1 MFTKFFKTSAYG
13 KIGDSKSALVSYRPV
28 GSFSSSDYDD
38 LADIGYK
45 KNVIVY
51 RCVQLISRALASVDW
66 TLQDGDETL
75 REHEILDLMNKPN
88 SKQYKTTFIEEAVSY
103 LLLSGNC
110 YVMAKRDDGGNPKSL
125 YLLRPDRITVIPGNG
140 EFPLAYQYQTATK
153 KRLFEVNQ
161 ETGECDIL
169 HIKLFN
175 PLDDWYGMS
184 PIEAA
189 MGSINQHNSIAQ
201 QNTSFL
207 QNGGRPSGALMYK
220 SSIDPQKRS
229 ELKDNLRN
237 LYEGGRN
244 AGKILLLEGNFEW
257 KEMGLSPKD
266 LDFISGKELAAKEI
280 ALAFGVPNILVGSM
294 SSATF
299 ANYKEARYNFW
310 EETLIPLLNIVAGEF
325 SNWLQA
331 IFKTDLKLWYDLD
344 SIPALTNKREVE
356 WRKINNADF
365 LTQNEKREAFG
376 YTPIPDSTPDS
387 DAIHLQEHS

>member
-1 MFTKFFKTSAYG
+1 MFTKLFKTSTYG
-13 KIGDSKSALVSYRPV
+13 KIGDSKSELVSYRPV
-28 GSFSSSDYDD
+28 GTFSSTDYDD

-51 RCVQLISRALASVDW
+51 RCVQLISRALASVEW

-110 YVMAKRDDGGNPKSL
+110 YIMAKRDEADKPKSL
-125 YLLRPDRITVIPGNG
+125 YLLRPDRMRVIPGGG

-161 ETGECDIL
+161 ETGACDIL

-220 SSIDPQKRS
+220 SSIDPQKRN

-266 LDFISGKELAAKEI
+266 LDFISGKELA
-280 ALAFGVPNILVGSM
+280 GQS
-294 SSATF
+294 
-299 ANYKEARYNFW
+299 
-310 EETLIPLLNIVAGEF
+310 
-325 SNWLQA
+325 
-331 IFKTDLKLWYDLD
+331 
-344 SIPALTNKREVE
+344 
-356 WRKINNADF
+356 
-365 LTQNEKREAFG
+365 
-376 YTPIPDSTPDS
+376 
-387 DAIHLQEHS
+387 

>member
-1 MFTKFFKTSAYG
+1 MFSKFFKNYTYG

-28 GSFSSSDYDD
+28 GSFSSNSYDD
-38 LADIGYK
+38 LADVGYK

-51 RCVQLISRALASVDW
+51 RCVQLISRALASVEW
-66 TLQDGDETL
+66 TLKDGDETL

-88 SKQYKTTFIEEAVSY
+88 AKQYKTTFIEEAVSY

-110 YVMAKRDDGGNPKSL
+110 YVMAKRNETNKPKSL
-125 YLLRPDRITVIPGNG
+125 YLLRPDRVTIIPGQY
-140 EFPLAYQYQTATK
+140 EFPLAYQYQIGNK
-153 KRLFEVNQ
+153 KHLFEVNQ

-184 PIEAA
+184 PIEVA

-220 SSIDPQKRS
+220 SSIDPQKRN

-280 ALAFGVPNILVGSM
+280 SLAFGVPNILVGSM

-310 EETLIPLLNIVAGEF
+310 EETLIPLLNIVTGEF
-325 SNWLQA
+325 SSWLQM
-331 IFKTDLKLWYDLD
+331 IFKTDLQLWYDLD
-344 SIPALTNKREVE
+344 SISALTNKREVE

-376 YTPIPDSTPDS
+376 YTPLDE
-387 DAIHLQEHS
+387 AK

>member
-1 MFTKFFKTSAYG
+1 MFTKFFKTNTYG

-28 GSFSSSDYDD
+28 GSFSSSCYDD
-38 LADIGYK
+38 LADFGYK

-51 RCVQLISRALASVDW
+51 RCVQLISRALASVEW
-66 TLQDGDETL
+66 TLKDGDETL
-75 REHEILDLMNKPN
+75 REHKILELMNKPN
-88 SKQYKTTFIEEAVSY
+88 AKQYKTTFIEEAVSY

-110 YVMAKRDDGGNPKSL
+110 YVMTKRNELAEPKSL
-125 YLLRPDRITVIPGNG
+125 YLLRPDRVTIVPGNY
-140 EFPLAYQYQTATK
+140 EFPLAYQYQIGNK
-153 KRLFEVNQ
+153 KHLFEVNQ

-220 SSIDPQKRS
+220 SSIDPQKRN

-299 ANYKEARYNFW
+299 ANYKEARYNLW

-325 SNWLQA
+325 SSWLQM
-331 IFKTDLKLWYDLD
+331 IFKTDLQLWYDLD
-344 SIPALTNKREVE
+344 SISALTNKREIE

-365 LTQNEKREAFG
+365 LTRNEKREAFG
-376 YTPIPDSTPDS
+376 YTPLDKENLS
-387 DAIHLQEHS
+387 

>member
-1 MFTKFFKTSAYG
+1 MH
-13 KIGDSKSALVSYRPV
+13 
-28 GSFSSSDYDD
+28 
-38 LADIGYK
+38 
-45 KNVIVY
+45 
-51 RCVQLISRALASVDW
+51 
-66 TLQDGDETL
+66 
-75 REHEILDLMNKPN
+75 EHEILDLMNKPN
-88 SKQYKTTFIEEAVSY
+88 AKQYKTTFIEEAVSY

-110 YVMAKRDDGGNPKSL
+110 YVMAKRADTGKPTSL
-125 YLLRPDRITVIPGNG
+125 YLLRPDGVTIIPGNG
-140 EFPLAYQYQTATK
+140 EFPLAYHYQTATK

-184 PIEAA
+184 PVEVA

-294 SSATF
+294 NTATF

-310 EETLIPLLNIVAGEF
+310 EETLIPLLNIVTGEF
-325 SNWLQA
+325 SNWLKM
-331 IFKTDLKLWYDLD
+331 IFRTELRLWYDLD

-376 YTPIPDSTPDS
+376 YTPLDETQT
-387 DAIHLQEHS
+387 A

>member
-1 MFTKFFKTSAYG
+1 MFSKFFKSYSSA
-13 KIGDSKSALVSYRPV
+13 KACDTKSALVSYRTARTFA
-28 GSFSSSDYDD
+28 STDYCD
-38 LADIGYK
+38 LAETGYK
-45 KNVIVY
+45 KNVVVY
-51 RCVQLISRALASVDW
+51 RCVQLISRALASVEWVLRKTD
-66 TLQDGDETL
+66 TQQGIDEVIYN
-75 REHEILDLMNKPN
+75 HEILYLINKPN
-88 SKQYKTTFIEEAVSY
+88 AVQYKTTFIEEAVSH

-110 YVMAKRDDGGNPKSL
+110 YIMLDSSNGSKQL
-125 YLLRPDRITVIPGNG
+125 YLLRPDRVNIIPGNG
-140 EFPLAYQYQTATK
+140 ALLLAYQYQFGGK
-153 KRLFEVNQ
+153 KRIFEVNQ
-161 ETGECDIL
+161 ETGKCDIL

-184 PIEAA
+184 PVETA
-189 MGSINQHNSIAQ
+189 MGAISQHNAIAQ
-201 QNTSFL
+201 QNVAFL

-220 SSIDPQKRS
+220 STIDPQKRN

-310 EETLIPLLNIVAGEF
+310 EETLIPLLNVFAGEL
-325 SNWLQA
+325 SNWLQMV
-331 IFKTDLKLWYDLD
+331 FKSDLKLWYDLD
-344 SIPALTNKREVE
+344 SIPALSKKREIE
-356 WRKINNADF
+356 WRKINNAEF
-365 LTQNEKREAFG
+365 LTQDEKREAFG
-376 YTPIPDSTPDS
+376 YAPLGNENIETNV
-387 DAIHLQEHS
+387 QRV

>member
-1 MFTKFFKTSAYG
+1 MFSKFFKNYTYG

-28 GSFSSSDYDD
+28 GSFSSNSYDD
-38 LADIGYK
+38 LADVGYK

-51 RCVQLISRALASVDW
+51 RCVQLISRALASVEW
-66 TLQDGDETL
+66 TLKDGDETL

-88 SKQYKTTFIEEAVSY
+88 AKQYKTTFIEEAVSY

-110 YVMAKRDDGGNPKSL
+110 YVMAKRNETGKPKIL
-125 YLLRPDRITVIPGNG
+125 YLLRPDRVTIIPGQY
-140 EFPLAYQYQTATK
+140 EFRLAYQYQIGNK
-153 KRLFEVNQ
+153 KHLFEVNQ

-184 PIEAA
+184 PIEVA

-220 SSIDPQKRS
+220 SSIDPQKRN

-280 ALAFGVPNILVGSM
+280 SLAFGVPNILVGSM

-310 EETLIPLLNIVAGEF
+310 EETLIPLLNIVTGEF
-325 SNWLQA
+325 SSWLQM
-331 IFKTDLKLWYDLD
+331 IFKTDLQLWYDLD
-344 SIPALTNKREVE
+344 SISALTNKREVE

-376 YTPIPDSTPDS
+376 YTPLDE
-387 DAIHLQEHS
+387 AK